1 MGLNVKIH
9 LNPNT
14 GTNMPEKK
22 TNTLENSL
30 LQRGQG
36 QQSIIRLEGATL
48 RIRDTFL
55 LPDTNWQI
63 DKGQHWAILGPN
75 GAGKTTLVKALTGE
89 VPVVRG
95 TITYSHTLTAGY
107 VSFEHHQRLIA
118 REEQRDASRYFSGNW
133 DDIHSVYETLL
144 ESDNVAGGT
153 AIDVEQIAA
162 RLQIEHLLERDIR
175 VVSTGEMRKV
185 QIARVLINSPDI
197 LILDEPFD
205 GLDRSSRRDLAPI
218 INTLMDETRT
228 VILAT
233 HRQREIVS
241 NISHVLAL
249 RDGKVLFQGRRKDV
263 LTPSQMERLYPAS
276 FTTSFS
282 IPAGKDGPM
291 KVDETLPE
299 ILISMENVTV
309 KYDKTTVLDRIS
321 WTMKAGENWVIF
333 GPNGCGKTTLLN
345 LVTGDNPQAY
355 ANKIYLFGKR
365 RGTGESI
372 WEIKRRTAIVSSEFQ
387 IRYRKPITAFE
398 VVLSGFFDSVGLYR
412 DFSTDQKETAEQWLE
427 VLGVADKSDRV
438 FNQLSY
444 GEQRMLLLARSL
456 VKMPQILILDEPCQ
470 GLDPINRGRILDAID
485 VIGGHSETNI
495 IYVTHY
501 SDEIPACMT
510 HMLLFE
516 KRPEGSYIITQRSI

>member
-1 MGLNVKIH
+1 
-9 LNPNT
+9 
-14 GTNMPEKK
+14 
-22 TNTLENSL
+22 
-30 LQRGQG
+30 
-36 QQSIIRLEGATL
+36 
-48 RIRDTFL
+48 
-55 LPDTNWQI
+55 
-63 DKGQHWAILGPN
+63 
-75 GAGKTTLVKALTGE
+75 
-89 VPVVRG
+89 
-95 TITYSHTLTAGY
+95 
-107 VSFEHHQRLIA
+107 
-118 REEQRDASRYFSGNW
+118 
-133 DDIHSVYETLL
+133 
-144 ESDNVAGGT
+144 
-153 AIDVEQIAA
+153 
-162 RLQIEHLLERDIR
+162 
-175 VVSTGEMRKV
+175 
-185 QIARVLINSPDI
+185 
-197 LILDEPFD
+197 
-205 GLDRSSRRDLAPI
+205 
-218 INTLMDETRT
+218 
-228 VILAT
+228 
-233 HRQREIVS
+233 
-241 NISHVLAL
+241 
-249 RDGKVLFQGRRKDV
+249 
-263 LTPSQMERLYPAS
+263 MERLYPAF

-282 IPAGKDGPM
+282 IPAGKDDPL

-412 DFSTDQKETAEQWLE
+412 NFSTEQKETVEQWLE
-427 VLGVADKSDRV
+427 ILGVADKSDRF

-485 VIGGHSETNI
+485 VIGGHSKTNI

-501 SDEIPACMT
+501 PDEIPACMT
-510 HMLLFE
+510 RMLLFD
-516 KRPEGSYIITQRSI
+516 KRPQGGYIITNEAFTNASENK